1 MTTRSD
7 WNPFCPAYIQG
18 LHTFS
23 TTGSFDSASDLNN
36 TILINVINTD
46 GAQKGPCAGSVPK
59 NNNKYHSTAY
69 YNTFLK

>member
-18 LHTFS
+18 LHT
-23 TTGSFDSASDLNN
+23 SFDSTPGLNN

-59 NNNKYHSTAY
+59 NNNKYHSIVY
-69 YNTFLK
+69 HNTFSK

>member
-18 LHTFS
+18 LHTE
-23 TTGSFDSASDLNN
+23 SFDSAPGLNN

-46 GAQKGPCAGSVPK
+46 GAQKGPCAESVPK
-59 NNNKYHSTAY
+59 NNNKYHSIA
-69 YNTFLK
+69 